1 MKKKLHSILLV
12 TIILLI
18 PIIVLISGWAKEKM
32 SLPSYYDQAFE
43 EAKILL
49 VKEETLTPNPVVEGL
64 YNGKQTVFLEIRT
77 GKYKGQTQEVE
88 NIIDQSHNVVT
99 YKGQKVIVG
108 IRETDEG
115 FNAWIYSYKRA
126 PALYVLGALFVGL
139 MLYFGK
145 KKGLDAI
152 VALAFTTTVLIFI
165 MIPMIFNG
173 FNPIVVTVFSVFI
186 SSLVSFILIGGFQRK
201 TYIAIA
207 GTLSGVVTAGI
218 IALVFGK
225 MTHITGLNL
234 DQGSN
239 LSYMAL
245 DYNIKIRGLMFAS
258 ILIASMGAVMD
269 VSMSIAS
276 SMSEIVTLQKHISFK
291 KLFQSGMNIGKDIMG
306 TMANTLILA
315 FMGGSLSLMLLLWGY
330 NMSLRQLVNMPFIA
344 VEVVQGI
351 AGSIGIVLTVP
362 FTALVAAF
370 VYKRQQ

>member
-1 MKKKLHSILLV
+1 MHSVLLV
-12 TIILLI
+12 IVVLMI
-18 PIIVLISGWAKEKM
+18 PIIILISGWAKENM
-32 SLPSYYDQAFE
+32 SLPSYYNQLFE
-43 EAKILL
+43 EGKVLL
-49 VKEETLTPNPVVEGL
+49 VKEETLEENPVVEGL
-64 YNGKQTVFLEIRT
+64 YNGRQVLFVEILT
-77 GKYKGQTQEVE
+77 GKYKGQTQEIV
-88 NIIDQSHNVVT
+88 NTIDQSHNVLA
-99 YKGQKVIVG
+99 YKGQKLILG
-108 IRETDEG
+108 IRETEEG
-115 FNAWIYSYKRA
+115 FNAWVYSYKRSTI
-126 PALYVLGALFVGL
+126 LIILGLIFVGL

-145 KKGLDAI
+145 KKGLDAL

-165 MIPMIFNG
+165 MIPMIFKG
-173 FNPIVVTVFSVFI
+173 FNPIPVTVFSVFI
-186 SSLVSFILIGGFQRK
+186 SSLVSFILIGGFQKK
-201 TYIAIA
+201 TYIAIT
-207 GTLSGVVTAGI
+207 GTVMGVVAAGI
-218 IALVFGK
+218 IALAFSK

-276 SMSEIVTLQKHISFK
+276 SMSEIVTLQKHITFK
-291 KLFQSGMNIGKDIMG
+291 SLFQSGMNIGKDIMG

-330 NMSLRQLVNMPFIA
+330 NMSLRQLANMPFLA
-344 VEVVQGI
+344 VEIVQGL

-370 VYKRQQ
+370 VYKRQ

>member
-12 TIILLI
+12 TIVLLI

-32 SLPSYYDQAFE
+32 SLPSYYDQDFE

-49 VKEETLTPNPVVEGL
+49 VKEESLTPNPVVEGL
-64 YNGKQTVFLEIRT
+64 YNGKQTVFLEILT
-77 GKYKGQTQEVE
+77 GKYKGETQEVV
-88 NIIDQSHNVVT
+88 NTIDQSHNVVT

-126 PALYVLGALFVGL
+126 PSLYLLGILFVGL
-139 MLYFGK
+139 MLYFGR

-165 MIPMIFNG
+165 MVPMIFNG
-173 FNPIVVTVFSVFI
+173 YNPIIVTIFSVFV
-186 SSLVSFILIGGFQRK
+186 SSLVSFILIGGFQKK
-201 TYIAIA
+201 TYIAII
-207 GTLSGVVTAGI
+207 GTLMGVVTAGI
-218 IALVFGK
+218 IALTFGK

-330 NMSLRQLVNMPFIA
+330 NMSLRQLINMPFIS

-370 VYKRQQ
+370 VYKKQQ